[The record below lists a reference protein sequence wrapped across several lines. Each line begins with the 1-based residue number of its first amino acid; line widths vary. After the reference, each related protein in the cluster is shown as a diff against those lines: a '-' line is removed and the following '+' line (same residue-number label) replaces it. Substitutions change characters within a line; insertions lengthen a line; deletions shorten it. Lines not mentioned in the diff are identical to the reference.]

1 MKYENK
7 SVVPAIYTPTSTTE
21 GNPLLEAMP
30 PLLDKAALFQK
41 MSAPLEMP
49 DTDGMSPEE
58 RRNTLA
64 LLHSFFQPMDY
75 MYTIYDRLYR
85 AMETTYTNQT
95 MLETVR
101 HICAVQDGV
110 KLPFATQSDSGA
122 ILGVPGIG
130 KTSTIRRCLNVIP
143 QVIAHEHY
151 RDQPFFA
158 KQILWLFVECPS
170 DCSIK
175 TLIYNIIDAVDRAI
189 GSNYFDRITQ
199 VRSMSVST
207 LTTQIKII
215 CLNHHIGVIALDEIQ
230 NVVTTATRDKQMKP
244 LIRFLVELTNAS
256 STAIWLI
263 GTPVAEN
270 VFLSEEH
277 LKRRTRGIRLLPMKP
292 GGVYQKFL
300 EELWQYQFTQE
311 QAELTEKLANLLY
324 DRSGG
329 IPAYL
334 IQLFQESQ
342 SQALLNGQPCISHK
356 LINDT
361 AELFSIQVPKRYLQG
376 TSISDFSVTG
386 SQPMMYDTD
395 ETQSREYAV
404 RRGRKPTMRD
414 GNDLIML
421 EKGNVPLFSVLQK
434 LDMVEVMPC

>member
-7 SVVPAIYTPTSTTE
+7 SVVPAVYTPTPGTE

-30 PLLDKAALFQK
+30 PILDKAVLFQRITV
-41 MSAPLEMP
+41 PLEMP
-49 DTDGMSPEE
+49 DTSDMSPME
-58 RRNTLA
+58 RKNALT

-75 MYTIYDRLYR
+75 MYVIYERLYR
-85 AMETTYTNQT
+85 AIGTTYINQT
-95 MLETVR
+95 MIETVR
-101 HICAVQDGV
+101 HICAVRNGDMQS
-110 KLPFATQSDSGA
+110 FATQADSGA

-130 KTSTIRRCLNVIP
+130 KTSTIRRCLNAIP
-143 QVIAHEHY
+143 QVIEHDRY
-151 RDQPFFA
+151 RDQTFFS

-175 TLIYNIIDAVDRAI
+175 TLIYNILDAVDQAI
-189 GSNYFDRITQ
+189 GSSYFERMTK
-199 VRSMSVST
+199 VRSMSVSA
-207 LTTQIKII
+207 LTTHVKII

-230 NVVTTATRDKQMKP
+230 NVVTTAKRDKQIKP
-244 LIRFLVELTNAS
+244 LIRFLVELTNTS
-256 STAIWLI
+256 GTAIWMI
-263 GTPVAEN
+263 GTPIAEN

-292 GGVYQKFL
+292 DGAYRKFL

-311 QAELTEKLANLLY
+311 KAELTERFANLLY

-329 IPAYL
+329 IPAYI

-342 SQALLNGQPCISHK
+342 SQALLNGQPCINHK
-356 LINDT
+356 LINET

-376 TSISDFSVTG
+376 TSISDFVVVD
-386 SQPMMYDTD
+386 SQPEVYDTE

-404 RRGRKPTMRD
+404 RRGRKPSIRD
-414 GNDLIML
+414 SNDIIQL
-421 EKGNVPLFSVLQK
+421 ETGSVPLFDALKK
-434 LDMVEVMPC
+434 LDMVEVVPC